1 MRPDW
6 IVEQLATMLTSG
18 AGLAGPRGPRHEGEA
33 GGSSHVRETG
43 GTDRGRTLKPQST
56 IKLRKERAETGI
68 LPDPAEEDEEDGP
81 EGELIGVR
89 RPHRRRSAIQVRWQ
103 ARGGRTT
110 PRELESEQYTIG

>member
-1 MRPDW
+1 MWRRPTPPTKIAAAARSD
-6 IVEQLATMLTSG
+6 
-18 AGLAGPRGPRHEGEA
+18 
-33 GGSSHVRETG
+33 GGSDDV
-43 GTDRGRTLKPQST
+43 
-56 IKLRKERAETGI
+56 ERAELDADDVEDVSYGI

>member
-1 MRPDW
+1 MTRRRPTPPTKIAAAARSD
-6 IVEQLATMLTSG
+6 
-18 AGLAGPRGPRHEGEA
+18 
-33 GGSSHVRETG
+33 GGSDDV
-43 GTDRGRTLKPQST
+43 
-56 IKLRKERAETGI
+56 ERAELDADDVEDVSYGI

>member
-1 MRPDW
+1 MWRRPTPPTKIAAVARSD
-6 IVEQLATMLTSG
+6 
-18 AGLAGPRGPRHEGEA
+18 
-33 GGSSHVRETG
+33 GGSDDV
-43 GTDRGRTLKPQST
+43 
-56 IKLRKERAETGI
+56 ERAELDADDVEDVSYGI